1 LRPWLVALLALWLT
15 ASIVLVN
22 WANQQGL
29 LQDISFSPYHVPGYA
44 ALLVLGVYVIAR
56 LVRRGREHGWG
67 NTLPRY
73 YGGLG
78 LGLLFIVGWV
88 VLDIAWRNT
97 LGIQFGIENGIAP
110 PRLLLPAALIVIAA
124 GPVRQALAGSAA
136 PVGAAIAAR
145 TTWPAVLATAVIGAA
160 LTLVA
165 FNPVRDGFQDERV
178 SPGKDVSEIW
188 SMAADGSDQRRLI
201 QAHGDGVD
209 YSLPVFSPAGDRIAY
224 TVWKNERNQTANTQN
239 FDQTA
244 SVWTAAA
251 DGTDA
256 HLLVEGAPD
265 QAWSPAWSPD
275 GKWVAY
281 TFSPQDAPVAQSGAP
296 QAGNAP
302 GQLTPSS
309 VRGSGELWVVA
320 ADGSAAPRR
329 LSREGQEAVAPAWSP
344 DSSSVAFETNTGESS
359 DIHVARVTA
368 DGLADERS
376 IAADPAHDWGATW
389 SPDGR
394 SIAFVSDRSGNE
406 NIWIAPADGSG
417 EARQLTND
425 GAGDWVPAFSPDGTR
440 IAFVSDRSGDSEV
453 WSMAADGSDTRNL
466 TNHPGYV
473 DGQWSVSWSPDGSH
487 LVYAMAPF
495 QPPESSFLVRNDYA
509 AAEALL
515 FSITLAIVAILL
527 VALGA
532 PFGSFTVVTLLIV
545 ALSVAATEGWEYLPA
560 AAVAGALVDLLV
572 RSVPSRRRAA
582 AAAAALPALSI
593 LAIGITLGMSQ
604 SLAWSLT
611 VLLGLATAG
620 AMIGWGLAY
629 AVERLF
635 PLPGDPVRVAEREV

>member
-1 LRPWLVALLALWLT
+1 
-15 ASIVLVN
+15 
-22 WANQQGL
+22 
-29 LQDISFSPYHVPGYA
+29 
-44 ALLVLGVYVIAR
+44 
-56 LVRRGREHGWG
+56 
-67 NTLPRY
+67 
-73 YGGLG
+73 
-78 LGLLFIVGWV
+78 
-88 VLDIAWRNT
+88 
-97 LGIQFGIENGIAP
+97 
-110 PRLLLPAALIVIAA
+110 
-124 GPVRQALAGSAA
+124 
-136 PVGAAIAAR
+136 
-145 TTWPAVLATAVIGAA
+145 
-160 LTLVA
+160 
-165 FNPVRDGFQDERV
+165 
-178 SPGKDVSEIW
+178 
-188 SMAADGSDQRRLI
+188 MAADGSDQRRLI
-201 QAHGDGVD
+201 QAHGDGID
-209 YSLPVFSPAGDRIAY
+209 FSLPVYSPAGDRIAY
-224 TVWKNERNQTANTQN
+224 TLWKNERNETANTQN

-244 SVWTAAA
+244 SVWTSAA

-256 HLLVEGAPD
+256 HVLVEGSPD
-265 QAWSPAWSPD
+265 QAWTPAWSPD
-275 GKWVAY
+275 GKWIAY

-320 ADGSAAPRR
+320 ADGSVSPRR

-344 DSSSVAFETNTGESS
+344 DSTSVAFETNTGESS
-359 DIHVARVTA
+359 DIHVATVTA

-376 IAADPAHDWGATW
+376 IAADPGHDWGPNW

-406 NIWIAPADGSG
+406 EIWIAPADGSG
-417 EARQLTND
+417 DARQLTND

-453 WSMAADGSDTRNL
+453 WSMAADGSDLRNL
-466 TNHPGYV
+466 TNHPGYI
-473 DGQWSVSWSPDGSH
+473 DGQWSVSWSPDGSR

-495 QPPESSFLVRNDYA
+495 PRPESSYLVRNDYA
-509 AAEALL
+509 AAEAVL
-515 FSITLAIVAILL
+515 FSISLAIVAILL

-532 PFGSFTVVTLLIV
+532 PLGSFTVATLVIV

-560 AAVAGALVDLLV
+560 AAVAGVLVDLLV
-572 RSVPSRRRAA
+572 RSLPARRRAR

-593 LAIGITLGMSQ
+593 LAIGITLGTSQ

-620 AMIGWGLAY
+620 AMIGWGFAY

-635 PLPGDPVRVAEREV
+635 RLPGDRVAAAEREG